1 MELERKIITYPGVK
15 PNFYIINTKGNI
27 FNVRTGRMLTSYIDG
42 KGYCRIALQSTK
54 PNKRR
59 IDVGVHRL
67 ICWEFNGPYNIETD
81 QVNHIDGCKS
91 NNNPKNLEWCS
102 NSENVKHA
110 IKSGLLKISRKYHFS
125 NENIILA
132 CDLILLGL
140 TNIEITSYIYNGLD
154 IYSEEQGNFITT
166 LGCIRAGKSY
176 QDIFNN
182 RKISFN
188 KSDYSHIDIENVRE
202 TVKSTRTNVTDYENR
217 AIIEQYR
224 KEGLSEI
231 DILEKMTGYR
241 TSSATIHT
249 KRIYSLIKRVF
260 K

>member
-1 MELERKIITYPGVK
+1 M
-15 PNFYIINTKGNI
+15 
-27 FNVRTGRMLTSYIDG
+27 
-42 KGYCRIALQSTK
+42 
-54 PNKRR
+54 
-59 IDVGVHRL
+59 
-67 ICWEFNGPYNIETD
+67 
-81 QVNHIDGCKS
+81 
-91 NNNPKNLEWCS
+91 
-102 NSENVKHA
+102 
-110 IKSGLLKISRKYHFS
+110 
-125 NENIILA
+125 
-132 CDLILLGL
+132 
-140 TNIEITSYIYNGLD
+140 
-154 IYSEEQGNFITT
+154 
-166 LGCIRAGKSY
+166 GCIRAGKSY
-176 QDIFNN
+176 RDIFNN